1 MMETLFDF
9 GNDFDIVRLSSRNF
23 NMMKVCITLALIY
36 TEINSCIYIYIH
48 EKYSIQLVN
57 LQSYLEL

>member
-23 NMMKVCITLALIY
+23 NMMKVCIKLTLIY
-36 TEINSCIYIYIH
+36 TEINSCIYIH
-48 EKYSIQLVN
+48 EKYLIQLVK
-57 LQSYLEL
+57 LQSYLQL